1 MTASSRTIPRVL
13 KKGTLGPIRRDVAA
27 RWLASGEPTLVVRA
41 ILRLAL
47 HGPDWKR
54 AEELARE
61 HAVHPDVMIRRNA
74 ATALGHIARVHG
86 RMDVDASLRMLH
98 AMREDPEVTDWADAA
113 LDDFEMFLG
122 VRHPSTEPP
131 LAPRQLVA

>member
-1 MTASSRTIPRVL
+1 MSGHNLVNQDR
-13 KKGTLGPIRRDVAA
+13 GPISAA
-27 RWLASGEPTLVVRA
+27 AAQRALDSGDPREISLAL
-41 ILRLAL
+41 LRLAL

-61 HAVHPDVMIRRNA
+61 HAMHPDVMVRRNA
-74 ATALGHIARVHG
+74 ATSLGHIARVHG
-86 RMDVDASLRMLH
+86 CMDVDASLRLLH

-131 LAPRQLVA
+131 FAPRQLVA

>member
-1 MTASSRTIPRVL
+1 MSSRKLVNQDR
-13 KKGTLGPIRRDVAA
+13 GPISAAAA
-27 RWLASGEPTLVVRA
+27 RRALDSGDPREISLAL
-41 ILRLAL
+41 LRLAL

-61 HAVHPDVMIRRNA
+61 HAMHRDVTIRRNA
-74 ATALGHIARVHG
+74 ATSLGHIARVHG
-86 RMDVDASLRMLH
+86 RMDVDASLRLLH

-122 VRHPSTEPP
+122 VRHSAVETP
-131 LAPRQLVA
+131 AAAR

>member
-1 MTASSRTIPRVL
+1 MAQRALDSGDPRE
-13 KKGTLGPIRRDVAA
+13 IS
-27 RWLASGEPTLVVRA
+27 LAL
-41 ILRLAL
+41 LRLAL

-61 HAVHPDVMIRRNA
+61 HATHRDVTIRRNA
-74 ATALGHIARVHG
+74 ATSLGHIARVHG
-86 RMDVDASLRMLH
+86 RMDVDASLRLLH

-122 VRHPSTEPP
+122 VRHSAVETP
-131 LAPRQLVA
+131 AAAR

>member
-1 MTASSRTIPRVL
+1 MSGHKLVNQDR
-13 KKGTLGPIRRDVAA
+13 GPISAA
-27 RWLASGEPTLVVRA
+27 AAQRALDSGDPREISLAL
-41 ILRLAL
+41 LRLAL
-47 HGPDWKR
+47 HGPDWKH
-54 AEELARE
+54 AETLARG
-61 HAVHPDVMIRRNA
+61 HATHPDVMVRRNA

-86 RMDVDASLRMLH
+86 RMDVDASLRLLH

-131 LAPRQLVA
+131 FAPRQRVA

>member
-1 MTASSRTIPRVL
+1 VTALSRTALRVL
-13 KKGTLGPIRRDVAA
+13 RKKTLGPIRRDVAA
-27 RWLASGEPTLVVRA
+27 RWLASEEPTLVVRA

-54 AEELARE
+54 AEEVARE
-61 HAVHPDVMIRRNA
+61 HAMHPDVMVRRNA
-74 ATALGHIARVHG
+74 ATSLGHIARVHG

-122 VRHPSTEPP
+122 VRH
-131 LAPRQLVA
+131 LAAEAPAAAH